1 MDGAAAGGKNF
12 FHDHHTATAKVAAN
26 RRRSITPKIDAE
38 PSSDGASSS
47 AWSIFHQPGGHTNLP
62 PSLKEMKNTSEI
74 KVILFFLCSQYA

>member
-12 FHDHHTATAKVAAN
+12 FHDHHAATAKVAVN

-47 AWSIFHQPGGHTNLP
+47 AWSIFHQPGSNQIYKTKL
-62 PSLKEMKNTSEI
+62 LKDAKTMIKN
-74 KVILFFLCSQYA
+74 